1 MQIEKGFVT
10 GKILLAGIEISVGI
24 EDGVPQCAAQ

>member
-10 GKILLAGIEISVGI
+10 RKIFLEGIEILVGC
-24 EDGVPQCAAQ
+24 EDGVPQCAAE